1 MGARLT
7 KRKDVSTSEKTNEQQ
22 KEIDL
27 SAENEENK
35 QKPKKDKKKNEQ
47 KFNKRS
53 AETRVDKSTNT
64 ESCVL
69 PPSPLIEQSVD
80 EPISTIN
87 NNVSLDTSPAQV
99 NAAYQP
105 ETPNQDVQELRDA
118 IQNGFLSAEINV
130 GNEYSFNEQ
139 EYQTNNTSATVV
151 AKRDSVN
158 SNEQQQQQQL
168 LES

>member
-1 MGARLT
+1 
-7 KRKDVSTSEKTNEQQ
+7 
-22 KEIDL
+22 
-27 SAENEENK
+27 
-35 QKPKKDKKKNEQ
+35 
-47 KFNKRS
+47 
-53 AETRVDKSTNT
+53 
-64 ESCVL
+64 
-69 PPSPLIEQSVD
+69 
-80 EPISTIN
+80 
-87 NNVSLDTSPAQV
+87 LDTSPAQV

>member
-53 AETRVDKSTNT
+53 SETRVDKSTNT

-130 GNEYSFNEQ
+130 GNEYSLDEQ
-139 EYQTNNTSATVV
+139 EYQTNTSATVV
-151 AKRDSVN
+151 AKRDSVH
-158 SNEQQQQQQL
+158 SNEQQQQQL